1 VPGSW
6 LLLALGAGCLLA
18 AVNSWRPRRAFL
30 LVLPSWFLAFV
41 VTELALHLVVV
52 GALVVAALVVL
63 ADAGG
68 SAVGAAGLVLWVIAA
83 GLVLPHV
90 LGSMRTVVDV
100 QGGGATPVELH
111 DAPRYPWW
119 WIVLPVLMFWRRGVA
134 HERGVVYAT
143 VDGRDLKLDAYR
155 PVGRDD
161 GPRPAV
167 LHLHGGAWFFGSRHE
182 QGVPLL
188 NHLAANGWVG
198 FNVDYRLSPQ
208 ATLPEHVEDVKR
220 AIAFVRANAERFGVD
235 PSFIAITGGSAG
247 GHLSALAALTAG
259 DASLQP
265 GFEDV
270 DCSVQAAVPVY
281 GIYDFLAGHHLPA
294 LAQIC
299 EWIVIKARADREP
312 ERFRRVSP
320 LHRVHADAPP
330 FLVVQ
335 GTSDSL
341 VPVAESRAFV
351 AALREVSREA
361 ALGVEL
367 VGAQH
372 AFDAVPTV
380 RSARTTR
387 VIERFLHASWVAH
400 RTDAP
405 HDAGAL
411 AQEELTA
418 AS

>member
-1 VPGSW
+1 MLGSW
-6 LLLALGAGCLLA
+6 LLLALGAGCLA
-18 AVNSWRPRRAFL
+18 AAANSWRPQRAFL

-41 VTELALHLVVV
+41 VTELALHLIVV
-52 GALVVAALVVL
+52 GALVVAGLV
-63 ADAGG
+63 
-68 SAVGAAGLVLWVIAA
+68 SVGALGSPAGVVGLACWGAAVLV
-83 GLVLPHV
+83 VLPHV
-90 LGSMRTVVDV
+90 LGSVRTVVDV
-100 QGGGATPVELH
+100 DGGDGEPVVL
-111 DAPRYPWW
+111 DRAPRFPWLH
-119 WIVLPVLMFWRRGVA
+119 VVFPFLMFWRRGVA
-134 HERGVVYAT
+134 HERGIVYAT
-143 VDGRDLKLDAYR
+143 VDGRALRLDAYR

-161 GPRPAV
+161 APRPAV
-167 LHLHGGAWFFGSRHE
+167 IHLHGGAWFFGSRHE

-220 AIAFVRANAERFGVD
+220 AIAFVRENAERFGVD
-235 PSFIAITGGSAG
+235 ESFVAITGGSAG

-265 GFEDV
+265 GFEDA
-270 DCSVQAAVPVY
+270 DCSVQAAVPFY
-281 GIYDFLAGHHLPA
+281 GIYDLLASHNLPA

-299 EWIVIKARADREP
+299 EWIVVKARADREP

-341 VPVAESRAFV
+341 VPAAESREFV
-351 AALREVSREA
+351 RALRGVSREA
-361 ALGVEL
+361 VLGVEL

-372 AFDAVPTV
+372 AFDSVPTV
-380 RSARTTR
+380 RSARTAR
-387 VIERFLHASWVAH
+387 VIERFLHATWVAH
-400 RTDAP
+400 RTPAP
-405 HDAGAL
+405 RD
-411 AQEELTA
+411 AQELARDELTA
-418 AS
+418 AG